1 MNSNLKLKLKLKKQF
16 DFFLAKESE
25 KSSVSAKIYV

>member
-16 DFFLAKESE
+16 DFLAKESE